1 MSSSSGNISPDRL
14 EIDKHVEK
22 PEELCLKIIS
32 KSAERLDCFYD
43 KNGPSVQMDNEPL
56 WNIVAQLKYKGTKL
70 RMITEITKENIA
82 YCKTMMRYFDVRH
95 VDGVKGNFGISD
107 QHEYLGNILSFDE
120 NPDKQ
125 LIYINNKSFVESQQY
140 IFDTLWNKAIP
151 SKEKIKEI
159 ELGLDKEFLE
169 ALNDPQVIKK
179 TLLTLLGSAT
189 YEILVLFS
197 TANSF
202 YRAEQEGVLHVL
214 KDAVKRGVNVRLM
227 APTDDD
233 TIKEISEK
241 KLKEKRK
248 QIHIQYIT
256 KPMQNNIVTLIVD
269 QAISLSIEIND
280 DTQNSFEQSSG
291 KATFSNVESTVSS
304 WASIFESMWIQ
315 SELDKQNRIKQT
327 YFRAFNGQEL
337 RDETYERQWQN
348 K

>member
-1 MSSSSGNISPDRL
+1 MSSSSEKINHDILEFGKRTEKSVELRL
-14 EIDKHVEK
+14 E
-22 PEELCLKIIS
+22 IIS

-43 KNGPSVQMDNEPL
+43 KNGPSVQMDNELL
-56 WNIVAQLKYKGTKL
+56 WNTVAQLKYKGIKL

-95 VDGVKGNFGISD
+95 VDGAKGNFGISD
-107 QHEYLGNILSFDE
+107 QREYLGNILSFDE

-125 LIYINNKSFVESQQY
+125 LIHINNKSFVESQQY
-140 IFDTLWNKAIP
+140 LFDTLWNRTMP

-169 ALNDPQVIKK
+169 TLRDPQVIKK

-197 TANSF
+197 TTNSF

-248 QIHIQYIT
+248 QIHIQYIS
-256 KPMQNNIVTLIVD
+256 KPMQNNIVTLIID

-280 DTQNSFEQSSG
+280 DAQNSFEQASG
-291 KATFSNVESTVSS
+291 QATYSNIESTVSS
-304 WASIFESMWIQ
+304 WASIFESLWIQ

-327 YFRAFNGQEL
+327 YFKAFNGQGL